1 MTCTVG
7 LRALL
12 VTCTS
17 LAEESFKS
25 GAWMRFGSVEQTAGV
40 GWKGDGQTRDMPT
53 LLDNSQYIAMALFFF
68 ARHIFLLFYWYFINA
83 ECNCSKVL
91 NQHNFNIITS
101 LCIWKLNLCTFRQV
115 ENLLCFWPPSSRDC
129 SRLILPTTC
138 VRTIALLP
146 MPVLYLNLNKH
157 TCYAIYIVHNNNST

>member
-25 GAWMRFGSVEQTAGV
+25 GAWMHFGSVEQTAGV

-53 LLDNSQYIAMALFFF
+53 LLDNSQYIAMAPFFF

-91 NQHNFNIITS
+91 KQHNFNIITS
-101 LCIWKLNLCTFRQV
+101 LCIWKLNFCTSQQV

-129 SRLILPTTC
+129 SHNSEPTHPSHH
-138 VRTIALLP
+138 VRAHDCFVAHACTLSKPQQAHTLRH
-146 MPVLYLNLNKH
+146 LY
-157 TCYAIYIVHNNNST
+157 SSQ